1 MDGISSAEIRY
12 VFGQAHGEGTA
23 GTLSRQSACRIR
35 VKVPYSVTLQS
46 VEINENDSV
55 QENGQNKSASKTV
68 QTYPPISD
76 ICQGTLNV
84 SVGIEERGY

>member
-1 MDGISSAEIRY
+1 MPHTIVKAKTEYSRVPDESRSHLELTLEARAEPSLL
-12 VFGQAHGEGTA
+12 GA
-23 GTLSRQSACRIR
+23 GL
-35 VKVPYSVTLQS
+35 VTLQS

-76 ICQGTLNV
+76 ICQGILNV
-84 SVGIEERGY
+84 SVGIEGRGY